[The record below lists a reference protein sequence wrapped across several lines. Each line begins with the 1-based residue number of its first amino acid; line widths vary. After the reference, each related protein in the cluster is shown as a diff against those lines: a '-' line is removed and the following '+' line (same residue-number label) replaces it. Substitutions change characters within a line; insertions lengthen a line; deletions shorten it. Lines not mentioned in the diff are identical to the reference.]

1 MKNLLF
7 CSSRL
12 AVAGLLLASTSALRA
27 AADRVAS
34 PSGALGI
41 TFTLDSNGS
50 PLFSVDY
57 LGRPLVLPSRLGL
70 PANLAANLAASATR
84 TENHDAVWENP
95 RGERRRVPD
104 RYNALSVDLRSRE
117 GERGSLTFR
126 AYDEGA
132 AFIFVAPEGG
142 AQNAATDTDRT
153 EFHFPPNTRTSPASA
168 ATGDAPLILASVHAS
183 EIRNPLTI
191 TLADGRFASLATL
204 REAPWKIIL
213 VGRDPAQLLERNYL
227 ALNFTAPSA
236 LADTSWIRPG
246 RVLRDFA
253 PTLAGAK
260 AAADYGVTAG
270 FRYIC
275 AGRAW
280 TEPGFDVP
288 ALVGYARERDLG
300 VILRVA
306 DQPQP
311 GELETTLR
319 QFARWG
325 VRGAEIALPP
335 GAAHTATLWLAPA
348 AALAAQ
354 LHLILAVPRT
364 LATAERIR
372 AWPHVFA
379 VATERA
385 SRPTDA
391 ATENC
396 TLPFSRGPLG
406 FAPFSELR
414 TDGVSPA
421 HRLAL
426 GVISSDPLASV
437 SWAER
442 PEADSRAHDQEFLRR
457 VPTVWDDT
465 KALAGASGRYLALA
479 RRSRDDWFVGA
490 INGSDARALGLSLAF
505 LDPGRAYIAHLYTDS
520 PPGASPQK
528 TVYAYRKVVST
539 ERIDLALATG
549 GGTAIWLTPDSKRR

>member
-1 MKNLLF
+1 METFLLG
-7 CSSRL
+7 SRRL
-12 AVAGLLLASTSALRA
+12 AFAALLLAGSGAMP
-27 AADRVAS
+27 AADLRVDS
-34 PSGALGI
+34 PSGALSI
-41 TFTLDSNGS
+41 TFTLDPDGS
-50 PLFSVDY
+50 PRFSVDY

-70 PANLAANLAASATR
+70 PAHLDAPLSLSASR
-84 TENHDAVWENP
+84 TEIHDAVWENP

-104 RYNALSVDLRSRE
+104 RYHALSVDLRSRA
-117 GERGSLTFR
+117 GDTVGLTFR

-132 AFIFVAPEGG
+132 AFSLMAPEGL
-142 AQNAATDTDRT
+142 APNSATATDRT

-168 ATGDAPLILASVHAS
+168 ATGDAPLILAAVRAS

-213 VGRDPAQLLERNYL
+213 VGRDPSQLLERNYL

-253 PTLAGAK
+253 PTQAGAQ

-325 VRGAEIALPP
+325 VRGAEIAPP
-335 GAAHTATLWLAPA
+335 KGAAHTDTLWLAPA

-364 LATAERIR
+364 LAGAERIR

-396 TLPFSRGPLG
+396 TLPFSHGPLG
-406 FAPFSELR
+406 FAPFSDLR
-414 TDGVSPA
+414 TDGVTPA

-437 SWAER
+437 NWAER
-442 PEADSRAHDQEFLRR
+442 PKADSRAHDQEFLRR

-479 RRSRDDWFVGA
+479 RRSGDDWFVGA

-520 PPGASPQK
+520 PPGASPP
-528 TVYAYRKVVST
+528 TTIYAYRKVVST

-549 GGTAIWLTPDSKRR
+549 GGTAIWLTPDAKRR